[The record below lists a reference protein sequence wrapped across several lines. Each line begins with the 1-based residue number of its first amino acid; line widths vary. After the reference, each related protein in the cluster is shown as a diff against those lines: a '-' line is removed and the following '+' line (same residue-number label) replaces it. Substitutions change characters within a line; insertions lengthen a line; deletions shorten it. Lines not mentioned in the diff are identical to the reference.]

1 MGACSSKK
9 SKNDNNSV
17 SIASIFKS
25 SNNNSNTP
33 VSPKVKSD
41 FYFFTE
47 WILSYRF
54 YTKLYNDDQST
65 KLITMAGGPN
75 DKNIFKVIKSV
86 DQVDGK
92 DLSDFSNS
100 ISLNTLKSDVSKQ
113 SKHSFIAKQFTSNSN
128 NPNTIS
134 DYELK
139 MNVISLFE
147 KLCRYKPK
155 KMQKL
160 LFIGPPNNLRW
171 LMWISI
177 ARAKYLEIQSKI
189 GINNEQIFN
198 YLINKPFPDDTT
210 EDKIRKD
217 LPRTKTDIKYF
228 RSGNWSLS
236 LFNVLKA
243 IALYDDSLG
252 YCIGMN
258 EIAACALIVSDC
270 NESESFNLLRF
281 MYSSSFGLQLREF
294 YINGFPK
301 LKFYTYFVY
310 ELIKERLPKIFRVL
324 EDYKILNEM
333 WLQKWLQNLYSNLFE
348 FSVGVRLWDCIIA
361 LGTNFLINF
370 SLGYVK
376 YFEEQILI
384 CRDATEF
391 LEIFKEKNKF
401 KNEKEM
407 IEFREKI
414 IKLSLNF
421 HISQQTYERI
431 EQKYNTTG
439 KQEMLRLT
447 ITTNHL
453 RSHVNDDSRTDTI
466 KDNNDEVEKMKS
478 ILKAIN
484 ENRETKPENDENSQD
499 NNSNKVEEEK
509 GDNDQREI
517 NHNNINPNSIELQ
530 IIKENESEEKE
541 EIEKNNTE
549 EEKNFELTHSR
560 KSSSKLS
567 EEYVPEVNIK
577 NNVEMTQENVPK
589 SLNEIV
595 NDLNK
600 NLKSNNSNIIENNR
614 YQENDKE
621 MSAEKNNKQEKEK
634 DNQNISEEEDDDDD
648 DSSIIDD
655 LDYDEDADNK
665 IPNSGNEKIKLDE
678 TILLHLSQMNMS
690 VKEEQLPKSVQAV
703 RQKT

>member
-9 SKNDNNSV
+9 SKNENNPV
-17 SIASIFKS
+17 SIASIFKY

-47 WILSYRF
+47 WILSYKF

-65 KLITMAGGPN
+65 KLITMTGGPN

-100 ISLNTLKSDVSKQ
+100 ISLNTLKSDVTKQ
-113 SKHSFIAKQFTSNSN
+113 SRQSFIAKQFTSNSN

-139 MNVISLFE
+139 MNVVNLFE
-147 KLCRYKPK
+147 KLCRDKPK

-189 GINNEQIFN
+189 GINNDQIFN

-228 RSGNWSLS
+228 RSGNWTLS

-281 MYSSSFGLQLREF
+281 MYSSNFGLQLREF

-333 WLQKWLQNLYSNLFE
+333 WLQNWLQNLYSNLFE

-376 YFEEQILI
+376 YFEEQILV

-431 EQKYNTTG
+431 EQKYNTNG
-439 KQEMLRLT
+439 KKEMLRLT
-447 ITTNHL
+447 STTNHL
-453 RSHVNDDSRTDTI
+453 HSNMNEESRANTVKDD
-466 KDNNDEVEKMKS
+466 NDEVEKMKE

-484 ENRETKPENDENSQD
+484 ENRATKADINENSQ
-499 NNSNKVEEEK
+499 NSNSNQVEEEK
-509 GDNDQREI
+509 GENDQKEI
-517 NHNNINPNSIELQ
+517 NNNINQNSIELQ
-530 IIKENESEEKE
+530 IINENESEEKE
-541 EIEKNNTE
+541 EIEKNNIKE
-549 EEKNFELTHSR
+549 DKNFELNHSK
-560 KSSSKLS
+560 KSSS
-567 EEYVPEVNIK
+567 EEIIPEVNIK
-577 NNVEMTQENVPK
+577 NNVEITQENVPR

-600 NLKSNNSNIIENNR
+600 NLNANNNIIQNNPSKK
-614 YQENDKE
+614 NDKE
-621 MSAEKNNKQEKEK
+621 INADKNNKSEK
-634 DNQNISEEEDDDDD
+634 DNNNIDKQNISEEDDDDD

-678 TILLHLSQMNMS
+678 TILLHLSQMNMN
-690 VKEEQLPKSVQAV
+690 VKEEQLPKSLQAV
-703 RQKT
+703 KQKT

>member
-1 MGACSSKK
+1 M
-9 SKNDNNSV
+9 
-17 SIASIFKS
+17 
-25 SNNNSNTP
+25 
-33 VSPKVKSD
+33 
-41 FYFFTE
+41 
-47 WILSYRF
+47 
-54 YTKLYNDDQST
+54 
-65 KLITMAGGPN
+65 
-75 DKNIFKVIKSV
+75 IK
-86 DQVDGK
+86 
-92 DLSDFSNS
+92 
-100 ISLNTLKSDVSKQ
+100 
-113 SKHSFIAKQFTSNSN
+113 
-128 NPNTIS
+128 
-134 DYELK
+134 
-139 MNVISLFE
+139 
-147 KLCRYKPK
+147 
-155 KMQKL
+155 
-160 LFIGPPNNLRW
+160 
-171 LMWISI
+171 
-177 ARAKYLEIQSKI
+177 
-189 GINNEQIFN
+189 
-198 YLINKPFPDDTT
+198 
-210 EDKIRKD
+210 
-217 LPRTKTDIKYF
+217 
-228 RSGNWSLS
+228 GN
-236 LFNVLKA
+236 
-243 IALYDDSLG
+243 
-252 YCIGMN
+252 
-258 EIAACALIVSDC
+258 
-270 NESESFNLLRF
+270 
-281 MYSSSFGLQLREF
+281 
-294 YINGFPK
+294 
-301 LKFYTYFVY
+301 
-310 ELIKERLPKIFRVL
+310 
-324 EDYKILNEM
+324 
-333 WLQKWLQNLYSNLFE
+333 
-348 FSVGVRLWDCIIA
+348 
-361 LGTNFLINF
+361 
-370 SLGYVK
+370 
-376 YFEEQILI
+376 
-384 CRDATEF
+384 
-391 LEIFKEKNKF
+391 
-401 KNEKEM
+401 
-407 IEFREKI
+407 
-414 IKLSLNF
+414 
-421 HISQQTYERI
+421 ERI

-577 NNVEMTQENVPK
+577 NDVEMTQENVPK